1 MQRQVR
7 GYISGAW
14 RLPELQQLSTVGMV
28 LDCAHFG
35 QPTKETMVASLSFG
49 FGGYGMWLPPQE
61 K

>member
-14 RLPELQQLSTVGMV
+14 RLPELQKLSTVGVV